1 MPERKHTH
9 ARAHASEGA
18 PAAVGSQCLCN
29 FLLNILTRTAQ
40 FWQNAWDCVNQMVL
54 GCSVFPTANS
64 SGGRGANW
72 ALSPVLPAAHLG
84 NKVEFSLDKNTHSS
98 LPQLG
103 GGTSHNRTRHHATV
117 AHVANSRQERTPIS
131 PRPPAPRDTPTP
143 RAPGQRTVLTTGRRR
158 TCRRWGY
165 SGRHPPSARS

>member
-1 MPERKHTH
+1 MPERKHTR
-9 ARAHASEGA
+9 ARAHPSEGA
-18 PAAVGSQCLCN
+18 PVAVGSQCLCN
-29 FLLNILTRTAQ
+29 FLLNILTRIAQ

-72 ALSPVLPAAHLG
+72 ALSPVLPTAHLR

-103 GGTSHNRTRHHATV
+103 GGTSHSRMRHYESV
-117 AHVANSRQERTPIS
+117 ACIAHYREQTTPLPGPQTPARGAP
-131 PRPPAPRDTPTP
+131 PRLGPPGADGTHDWQAKDMPKMGMQRKTPS
-143 RAPGQRTVLTTGRRR
+143 QRT
-158 TCRRWGY
+158 
-165 SGRHPPSARS
+165 